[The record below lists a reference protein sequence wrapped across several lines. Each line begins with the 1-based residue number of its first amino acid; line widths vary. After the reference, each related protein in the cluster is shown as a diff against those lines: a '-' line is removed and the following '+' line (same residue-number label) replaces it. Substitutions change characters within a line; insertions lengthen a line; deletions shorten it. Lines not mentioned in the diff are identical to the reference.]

1 MVFKDSSVVGYNSF
15 MLHFH
20 YLLIYFRGSGLVGDV
35 TNQ

>member
-20 YLLIYFRGSGLVGDV
+20 YLLIYFRVSGLVGDV